1 MIKSIISTEK
11 YCYECGTCRDL
22 QVHHC
27 WHGSNRQLADDDG
40 LTVYLCQRCHR
51 RLHNDKRV
59 SRELDLKYMILAE
72 KAWLEHYG
80 KTIEDFIE
88 RYGKNYL

>member
-1 MIKSIISTEK
+1 MIKSIISNK
-11 YCYECGTCRDL
+11 KKCYECGSCSNL

-27 WHGSNRQLADDDG
+27 WHGSNRKLADEDG

-51 RLHNDKRV
+51 RLHNDKNL
-59 SRELDLKYMILAE
+59 SRDLDIKYMTIAE
-72 KAWLEHYG
+72 KAYLEFYN
-80 KTIEDFIE
+80 KTIEEFIE